1 MHALFF
7 AVMAIVGLA
16 VPSKED
22 LHWSDHYANAKHA
35 AAQVQRP
42 LLVVL
47 EDPADPKGRFDQQ
60 QLASNASQLDLM
72 KKFELCRMDVNTPYG
87 KRVAEALKATQ
98 FPYLAI
104 TDKSTSYITFRGA
117 GAMTADEWQHTLE
130 AKQNG
135 ERPVAA
141 ATEAT
146 SGQRVE
152 ATKVITQWP
161 VVMPPATT
169 TQGGSYCP
177 SCVRRQYYYQ

>member
-1 MHALFF
+1 
-7 AVMAIVGLA
+7 MASISLA
-16 VPSKED
+16 VSTTED

-35 AAQVQRP
+35 AAEVQRP

-47 EDPADPKGRFDQQ
+47 ENPADPNGRFDQQ
-60 QLASNASQLDLM
+60 QLASNAAQLDLM
-72 KKFELCRMDVNTPYG
+72 KKFELCRMDVSTPYG

-104 TDKSTSYITFRGA
+104 TDKSTTYITFRGA
-117 GAMTADEWQHTLE
+117 GAMTADQWQQTLE

-141 ATEAT
+141 ATVT
-146 SGQRVE
+146 TPGQRVE
-152 ATKVITQWP
+152 ASKVITQWP
-161 VVMPPATT
+161 VVAQPTVT

-177 SCVRRQYYYQ
+177 NCVRRQYYYQ